1 MGSCWTGRAAIC
13 AAAAEEVGTVM
24 AASGHSTSG
33 YWAALLIGVLLLF
46 TFVAT
51 TTAGIMHVYRA
62 RRNENP
68 QQPTAG
74 LSDLS
79 PSGIGASLWRCQA
92 LIAEAIVV
100 RQRLSGEIDAETYQI
115 RMNEIARQATS
126 ERRPQRN
133 A

>member
-1 MGSCWTGRAAIC
+1 VPCSTEGAATC
-13 AAAAEEVGTVM
+13 AAVTGEAYTVM
-24 AASGHSTSG
+24 AASGQTTSG
-33 YWAALLIGVLLLF
+33 YWAAVLIGVSLLL

-51 TTAGIMHVYRA
+51 TTAGIIHAYRA
-62 RRNENP
+62 RRND
-68 QQPTAG
+68 TAHQATDG

-79 PSGIGASLWRCQA
+79 PSGMGASLRRSQA

-115 RMNEIARQATS
+115 RMNKLARQAIS
-126 ERRPQRN
+126 ERRSQRS

>member
-1 MGSCWTGRAAIC
+1 
-13 AAAAEEVGTVM
+13 M
-24 AASGHSTSG
+24 AASGQITSG
-33 YWAALLIGVLLLF
+33 YWAALLIGVLLLL

-62 RRNENP
+62 RRNETV

-79 PSGIGASLWRCQA
+79 QSGMGASLWRCQA

-115 RMNEIARQATS
+115 RMNELARQATP
-126 ERRPQRN
+126 ERRSQRN

>member
-1 MGSCWTGRAAIC
+1 MG
-13 AAAAEEVGTVM
+13 
-24 AASGHSTSG
+24 ASGQITSG
-33 YWAALLIGVLLLF
+33 YWAALLIGVLLLL

-62 RRNENP
+62 RRNETAH
-68 QQPTAG
+68 QATAG

-79 PSGIGASLWRCQA
+79 PSGMGASLWRGQA

-115 RMNEIARQATS
+115 RMNELARQAIS
-126 ERRPQRN
+126 ERRSQRN